1 MKSKTNFIIRRL
13 FTFVFR
19 PEESIPAE
27 FYSLFM
33 NQTYLLQGIFNYTTI
48 IPNLEFLIQGIL
60 NSSSQLKQAQ
70 EQQNINTTQNCTNAQ
85 VIQQSYVAPA
95 CPLGIQAPG
104 KYGYRSN

>member
-13 FTFVFR
+13 FAFVFR
-19 PEESIPAE
+19 SEESISDE

-33 NQTYLLQGIFNYTTI
+33 NQTNLLQGIFNYTTM
-48 IPNLEFLIQGIL
+48 IPNLQLLIQGIL
-60 NSSSQLKQAQ
+60 NSSSQLQQAQ
-70 EQQNINTTQNCTNAQ
+70 EQQDINTTQNCTNAQ

-104 KYGYRSN
+104 KHGSRSN